1 LLGAA
6 GQSAR
11 RSQNGRDLPFA
22 TGDQSRR
29 AGTSLFVWLNGWFVR
44 LFSCCSRVSRP
55 QPPGC
60 LVSVAVADPA
70 RFLSCPVLPI
80 VSFSTSVLQY
90 LPTKYFV
97 IEETGTRFSGSRMN
111 SHSATATRREFKQIS
126 QLTVSVP
133 PRNQWATSYHIR
145 NQNKVIMQCWTAA
158 EPVDV

>member
-111 SHSATATRREFKQIS
+111 ARREFKQIS

-133 PRNQWATSYHIR
+133 PRNQWGNVISYSKPEQS
-145 NQNKVIMQCWTAA
+145 NYAMLDCC
-158 EPVDV
+158 